1 MSEIYG
7 QGDFQYTFVENWAKL
22 PEGKRLLECP
32 GVVCDSNDQ
41 VFVLTRGLEPIMV
54 FDQDGNYLRAIGEG
68 QFSENRTHGLYIAHD
83 DSLLA
88 ADDGIHT
95 IQKFST

>member
-41 VFVLTRGLEPIMV
+41 VFVLTRGPEPIMV
-54 FDQDGNYLRAIGEG
+54 VDQDGNYLRAIAEG
-68 QFSENRTHGLYIAHD
+68 QISEKRTQGLYIPHD
-83 DSLLA
+83 ES
-88 ADDGIHT
+88 
-95 IQKFST
+95 